1 MFKRLLMRHMLM
13 NEGEGGGGGGAA
25 GAAGAGAEGAGGAA
39 AGAGGAAAGAQDTAP
54 SFLDTLGDADLKAY
68 AESKGYKS
76 AAEAVKAHRD
86 AEAASAANAAPAK
99 AEDYKLP
106 VPEGQDGALAKQ
118 AAGWF
123 HEAGISQKAAESLV
137 TKWNAHIAGLN
148 EAAVAAQKQE
158 GEKQMGELRKEWG
171 GEFDA
176 KLALGQQALHQ
187 FGIPAD
193 VVSKLESQ
201 VGAAQIMKTFAQIG
215 AALGE
220 GVLNAAGGG
229 SESGGVAPLDPYEAR
244 ARRMFKSSMPK

>member
-1 MFKRLLMRHMLM
+1 MFKRMMMRFLPM
-13 NEGEGGGGGGAA
+13 EEAAAGSGGGGGGGAA
-25 GAAGAGAEGAGGAA
+25 A
-39 AGAGGAAAGAQDTAP
+39 AGAGGDAGKATAALAAGSGAAAQENAP

-76 AAEAVKAHRD
+76 AAEAVKAFRE
-86 AEAASAANAAPAK
+86 AETASAPPAK

-106 VPEGQDGALAKQ
+106 VPDGQSDALAKQ

-123 HEAGISQKAAESLV
+123 HEAGISQKAAEAIV
-137 TKWNAHIAGLN
+137 TKFNAHVAGIN
-148 EAAVAAQKQE
+148 EAAVAEQKQQ
-158 GEKQMGELRKEWG
+158 GEQQMAALRKEWG

-176 KLALGQQALHQ
+176 NLERGRQALHQ

-193 VVSKLESQ
+193 TVSRMESV
-201 VGAAQIMKTFAQIG
+201 VGAAQIMKTFAKIG

-229 SESGGVAPLDPYEAR
+229 GESGGAAPLDPDQAR
-244 ARRMFKSSMPK
+244 AQRMFKSSARK

>member
-1 MFKRLLMRHMLM
+1 MRHMLM
-13 NEGEGGGGGGAA
+13 NEAEGGGGGGAA
-25 GAAGAGAEGAGGAA
+25 GAAGAAAEGAGGAA
-39 AGAGGAAAGAQDTAP
+39 AGAGGAAAAAQDTAP

-76 AAEAVKAHRD
+76 AAEAVKAFRD
-86 AEAASAANAAPAK
+86 AETANAAPAK

-106 VPEGQDGALAKQ
+106 VPEGQSDALAKQ

-123 HEAGISQKAAESLV
+123 HEAGVSQKAAESLV
-137 TKWNAHIAGLN
+137 TKFNAHVASIN

-171 GEFDA
+171 QQFDA

-193 VVSKLESQ
+193 VVSKLEAQ

-229 SESGGVAPLDPYEAR
+229 SDGGGAAPLDPVEAR
-244 ARRMFKSSMPK
+244 AHRMFKSSLRK